1 MQRTWQAG
9 AGEGKMVFCPQLL
22 VSLAGG
28 NVKVACWITQQVDLR
43 TAWLVFEEE
52 VGLMGISPEPGV
64 SLGSCLFFQTK
75 SGLVVIARVS
85 FFWVLKY
92 RRILNYGCRR
102 EEMQSAA
109 VLSLFCPL
117 LQTTLNKCIAQTQ
130 STSWSFCYSGA
141 YLSIAICLAAIFF
154 LIPPLSLKR
163 NVSVPQNTS
172 CSSLTESPDDINPVS
187 LQHTSH
193 DPLLACTA
201 CLGTP
206 PLLV

>member
-1 MQRTWQAG
+1 
-9 AGEGKMVFCPQLL
+9 
-22 VSLAGG
+22 
-28 NVKVACWITQQVDLR
+28 
-43 TAWLVFEEE
+43 
-52 VGLMGISPEPGV
+52 
-64 SLGSCLFFQTK
+64 
-75 SGLVVIARVS
+75 
-85 FFWVLKY
+85 
-92 RRILNYGCRR
+92 
-102 EEMQSAA
+102 MQSAA